1 MPPFG
6 KVLVANRG
14 EIAVRVM
21 KAVKEMGMK
30 TVAVYSEAD
39 KYALHV
45 RYADEAY
52 YIGAS
57 PALESYLNISHI
69 IDAAEK
75 AHADAVHPGYG
86 FLSENADFAEAVEKA
101 GMTYIGPS
109 AEVMRKIKDKLDGKR
124 YAQLSGVPIAPGSDG
139 PVGTIDEALKIAEK
153 IGYPIMVKAASGG
166 GGVGI
171 TKVDTPDQLID
182 VWERNKRM
190 ALQAF
195 GKSDLYIEKAAVNPR
210 HIEFQLIGDKYGSYV
225 VAWERECTIQRRNQK
240 LIEEAPSPAITMEER
255 SRMFEPI
262 MKFGKLIDYFTLGT
276 FETVFSDTSREFYF
290 LELNKRLQVEH
301 PVTEMIFR
309 LDLVKLQIRL
319 AAGEH
324 LPFTQEELNRRA
336 KGSAIEF
343 RINSEDP
350 LNNFTGSSGFITYYR
365 EPTGP
370 GVRVDSGVEAGSW
383 VPPFYDSLISKL
395 IVYGEDRQTA
405 VTTAMRA
412 LDDYKIGGVK
422 TTIPLYKLIMRDPD
436 FMEGKFS
443 TAYISQKFDSIKEAL
458 KKREEMLASLA
469 TVVHARG
476 LMRKKGIPS
485 TPQERQGRSSNWK
498 NYGIVLQS
506 SPRVMWG

>member
-1 MPPFG
+1 MPPFSR
-6 KVLVANRG
+6 VLVANRG

-21 KAVKEMGMK
+21 KAIKEMGMK
-30 TVAVYSEAD
+30 AIAIYSEAD
-39 KYALHV
+39 KYAVHV
-45 RYADEAY
+45 KYADEAY
-52 YIGAS
+52 YVGPS
-57 PALESYLNISHI
+57 PALESYLNIPHI

-86 FLSENADFAEAVEKA
+86 FLSENADFVEAVEKA

-124 YAQLSGVPIAPGSDG
+124 IAQLSGVPIAPGSDG
-139 PVGTIDEALKIAEK
+139 PVGSIDEALKIAER

-171 TKVDTPDQLID
+171 TKVDSPDQLID
-182 VWERNKRM
+182 VWERNKRL
-190 ALQAF
+190 ASQAF

-262 MKFGKLIDYFTLGT
+262 MKYGQLINYFTLGT
-276 FETVFSDTSREFYF
+276 FETVFSDATREFYF

-301 PVTEMIFR
+301 PITELIFR
-309 LDLVKLQIRL
+309 IDLVKLQIRL

-324 LPFTQEELNRRA
+324 LPFTQEELNKRA
-336 KGSAIEF
+336 RGAAIEF

-350 LNNFTGSSGFITYYR
+350 INNFSGSSGFITYYK
-365 EPTGP
+365 EPSGP
-370 GVRVDSGVEAGSW
+370 GVRVDSGVVEGSW
-383 VPPFYDSLISKL
+383 VPPFYDSLVSKL
-395 IVYGEDRQTA
+395 IVYGENRAYTIQTA
-405 VTTAMRA
+405 IRA
-412 LDDYKIGGVK
+412 LNDYKIGGVK

-436 FMEGKFS
+436 FQEGKFS
-443 TAYISQKFDSIKEAL
+443 TAYISQKMDSMVQKLRAE
-458 KKREEMLASLA
+458 EEMMASIAVLLQS
-469 TVVHARG
+469 RG
-476 LMRKKGIPS
+476 LLRKKVTS
-485 TPQERQGRSSNWK
+485 QEQTRNGSGWK
-498 NYGIVLQS
+498 SYGIAMQS
-506 SPRVMWG
+506 SPRVMW